1 MPAPTFWAAADPLA
15 AARTLAPEI
24 RAAAAETE
32 AQRHIPAALVERLRD
47 AGLFH
52 MTLPKDI
59 GGLECD
65 PVTASR
71 VIEEIAAAD
80 GSTGWVLMLA
90 NQTTFFAGFLPAEQ
104 ASLFWGEGRINCG
117 VARPIGR
124 AVPAE
129 GGGYTVS
136 GRWPFASGSSHAEW
150 FMGECLVYPD
160 GGVKALKGEDGNPV
174 VKSVLFPRADVT
186 VLDTWYTTGLRGTA
200 SNDFTVE
207 NVRVPEAQVLQPG
220 ALHHDWPAFRAGP
233 LFVMN
238 HGSHALGLARA
249 ALAAAIEVVQTK
261 RGWGGVP
268 LQEVGRVQQVIA
280 EATAITSAAS
290 AYLYDTAEGLWQSV
304 LAGGEPDAKARARVR
319 LAAAHAAN
327 ESIRAVDLI
336 HRTLATSAVQ
346 QSSPL
351 DRIFRD
357 IHTAGAHVM
366 IGPLVMEAAGRA
378 ELGVPVDF
386 PFF

>member
-1 MPAPTFWAAADPLA
+1 MPPTFWAAADPLA
-15 AARTLAPEI
+15 AARTLAPEV
-24 RAAAAETE
+24 RAAATETE
-32 AQRHIPAALVERLRD
+32 AQRHIPKALVERLRD

-52 MTLPKDI
+52 MTLPRDI

-65 PVTASR
+65 PVTAAR
-71 VIEEIAAAD
+71 AVEEIAAAD

-90 NQTTFFAGFLPAEQ
+90 NQSTFFAGFLPPEQ
-104 ASLFWGEGRINCG
+104 ARLFWGGGAIMCA

-124 AVPAE
+124 AVPVE
-129 GGGYTVS
+129 GGGYTAT
-136 GRWPFASGSSHAEW
+136 GRWPFASGSSHADW

-160 GGVKALKGEDGNPV
+160 GGTEALKDKRGNPV
-174 VKSVLFPRADVT
+174 TKAALFPRSDVT
-186 VLDTWYTTGLRGTA
+186 VLDTWHTTGLRGTA

-207 NVRVPEAQVLQPG
+207 GVHVPDGHVLQPTS
-220 ALHHDWPAFRAGP
+220 LHHEWLGFRAGP
-233 LFVMN
+233 LFFMN

-249 ALAAAIEVVQTK
+249 GLEAALEIVGTK

-268 LQEVGRVQQVIA
+268 LKETGRMQQTIA
-280 EATAITSAAS
+280 EATAIIGAAS
-290 AYLYDTAEGLWQSV
+290 AYLYDTGEAFWQAV
-304 LAGGEPDAKARARVR
+304 LTGEEPDARARARVR

-327 ESIRAVDLI
+327 ESIRAVDLL
-336 HRTLATSAVQ
+336 HRALATSAVQ

-366 IGPLVMEAAGRA
+366 IGPLVLEAAGRA

>member
-1 MPAPTFWAAADPLA
+1 MTPTFWAAADPLA
-15 AARTLAPEI
+15 AARTLAAEV
-24 RAAAAETE
+24 RAAADETE
-32 AQRHIPAALVERLRD
+32 AQRHIPSALVERLRD
-47 AGLFH
+47 AGLFY

-59 GGLECD
+59 GGIECD

-71 VIEEIAAAD
+71 VIEEMAAAD

-90 NQTTFFAGFLPAEQ
+90 NQSTFFAGFLPPAQ
-104 ASLFWGEGRINCG
+104 ARLFWGEGAINCG

-124 AVPAE
+124 AVPVE

-136 GRWPFASGSSHAEW
+136 GRWPFASGSSHADW
-150 FMGECLVYPD
+150 FMGECLVYA
-160 GGVKALKGEDGNPV
+160 GGATEPLKDDDGNPV
-174 VKSVLFPRADVT
+174 VKSVLMPRADVT
-186 VLDTWYTTGLRGTA
+186 VLDTWHTTGLRGTA

-207 NVRVPEAQVLQPG
+207 GVHVPDERVLQPG
-220 ALHHDWPAFRAGP
+220 APAHDWVGFRAMP

-238 HGSHALGLARA
+238 HGSHDLGLARA
-249 ALAAAIEVVQTK
+249 GLEAALEVVGSK

-268 LQEVGRVQQVIA
+268 LKETGRMQQVIA
-280 EATAITSAAS
+280 EATAIVGAAS
-290 AYLYDTAEGLWQSV
+290 AYLYATGEGVWQAIV
-304 LAGGEPDAKARARVR
+304 AGEQPDARARARVR

-327 ESIRAVDLI
+327 ESIRAVDLL
-336 HRTLATSAVQ
+336 HRALATSAVQ

-357 IHTAGAHVM
+357 IHTAVAHVM
-366 IGPLVMEAAGRA
+366 IGPLVYEAAGRA

>member
-1 MPAPTFWAAADPLA
+1 MPTPTFWAAGDPLA
-15 AARTLAPEI
+15 AVRTLAPEI
-24 RAAAAETE
+24 RAAAADTE
-32 AQRHIPAALVERLRD
+32 AQRHIPRALVERLRD

-52 MTLPKDI
+52 MTLPRDV

-65 PVTASR
+65 PVTAAR
-71 VIEEIAAAD
+71 VVEEIAAAD
-80 GSTGWVLMLA
+80 GSTGWVVMLA
-90 NQTTFFAGFLPAEQ
+90 NQTTFFAGYLPAEQ
-104 ASLFWGEGRINCG
+104 SRLFWGDGAINCG

-129 GGGYTVS
+129 DGGYTVS
-136 GRWPFASGSSHAEW
+136 GRWPFASGSSHADW

-160 GGVKALKGEDGNPV
+160 DGAEAMKDGDGNPV
-174 VKSVLFPRADVT
+174 VKDVLFPRAEVT

-200 SNDFTVE
+200 SHDFTVE
-207 NVRVPEAQVLQPG
+207 AVRVPQARVLQPG
-220 ALHHDWPAFRAGP
+220 ELHHDWPAFRAMP

-249 ALAAAIEVVQTK
+249 ALEAALDVVRTK

-268 LQEVGRVQQVIA
+268 LQEVGRVQQAVA
-280 EATAITSAAS
+280 EATAIVGAAS
-290 AYLYDTAEGLWQSV
+290 AYLYDTGEAFWQAV
-304 LAGGEPDAKARARVR
+304 LAGEEPDARARARVR

-378 ELGVPVDF
+378 ELGVPADF

>member
-1 MPAPTFWAAADPLA
+1 MPPTFWAAADPLA
-15 AARTLAPEI
+15 AARALAPEVL
-24 RAAAAETE
+24 AAADETE
-32 AQRHIPAALVERLRD
+32 AQRHIPSALVERLRD

-52 MTLPKDI
+52 LTLPRDV

-71 VIEEIAAAD
+71 VVEEIAAAD
-80 GSTGWVLMLA
+80 GSTGWVVMLA

-104 ASLFWGEGRINCG
+104 SRLFWGNGAINCG

-136 GRWPFASGSSHAEW
+136 GRWPFASGSSHADW

-160 GGVKALKGEDGNPV
+160 GGSEPLTGDDGNPV
-174 VKSVLFPRADVT
+174 VKDAIFTRAEVT

-200 SNDFTVE
+200 SHDFTVKSIH
-207 NVRVPEAQVLQPG
+207 VPAGRILQMGG
-220 ALHHDWPAFRAGP
+220 AGHPWIGFKGGP

-249 ALAAAIEVVQTK
+249 ALDAALDVVGSK

-268 LQEVGRVQQVIA
+268 LNETGRMQQMIA
-280 EATAITSAAS
+280 EATAIIGAAS
-290 AYLYDTAEGLWQSV
+290 AYLYNTGEAFWQAV
-304 LAGGEPDAKARARVR
+304 LAGEEPDARARARVR

-327 ESIRAVDLI
+327 EGIRAVDLL
-336 HRTLATSAVQ
+336 HRALATSAVQ

-366 IGPLVMEAAGRA
+366 IGPLVYEAAGRA

>member
-1 MPAPTFWAAADPLA
+1 MTRTFWAAADPLT
-15 AARTLAPEI
+15 AARTLAPEV
-24 RAAAAETE
+24 RAAADETE
-32 AQRHIPAALVERLRD
+32 AQRQIPKALVERLRD

-52 MTLPKDI
+52 MTLPKNV
-59 GGLECD
+59 GGIECD
-65 PVTASR
+65 PVTAAR
-71 VIEEIAAAD
+71 VVEEIAAAD
-80 GSTGWVLMLA
+80 GSTGWVIMLA
-90 NQTTFFAGFLPAEQ
+90 NQTTLFAGFLPAEQ
-104 ASLFWGEGRINCG
+104 SRLFWGNGAINCG
-117 VARPIGR
+117 VARPVGR

-136 GRWPFASGSSHAEW
+136 GRWPFASGSSHADW
-150 FMGECLVYPD
+150 FMGECLVYAD
-160 GGVKALKGEDGNPV
+160 GATDPVKGEDGNPV
-174 VKSVLFPRADVT
+174 VKSVLMPRSDVT
-186 VLDTWYTTGLRGTA
+186 VLDTWHTTGLRGTA
-200 SNDFTVE
+200 SNDFSVE
-207 NVRVPEAQVLQPG
+207 GVHVPAERVLQMG
-220 ALHHDWPAFRAGP
+220 AARHPWVGFKGGP

-249 ALAAAIEVVQTK
+249 ALAAALDVVGSK
-261 RGWGGVP
+261 RGWGNVP
-268 LQEVGRVQQVIA
+268 LKETGRMQQTIA
-280 EATAITSAAS
+280 EATAMIGAAS
-290 AYLYDTAEGLWQSV
+290 AYLYDTGEAFWRSI
-304 LAGGEPDAKARARVR
+304 LAGDEPDARSRARVR

-327 ESIRAVDLI
+327 ESIRAVDLL
-336 HRTLATSAVQ
+336 HRALATSAVQ